1 MKPASLLPICGVT
14 MLLCVSVDLRAQNA
28 TDGELAAA
36 GFLVGTWQ
44 CSHTVG
50 DFAGTYTTTISSTLE
65 NRWFSYVLPGS
76 SATAAVYT
84 RRSDTEFT
92 VDGPTYP
99 QNGRPVTEHHRCL
112 KAT

>member
-1 MKPASLLPICGVT
+1 MYFAMTAK
-14 MLLCVSVDLRAQNA
+14 RN
-28 TDGELAAA
+28 
-36 GFLVGTWQ
+36 
-44 CSHTVG
+44 G
-50 DFAGTYTTTISSTLE
+50 DVWS
-65 NRWFSYVLPGS
+65 WSYVLPGS

-99 QNGRPVTEHHRCL
+99 ENGRPVTEHHRCL

>member
-14 MLLCVSVDLRAQNA
+14 MLLCVSADLRAQNA

-50 DFAGTYTTTISSTLE
+50 DFAGTYTTTISNTLE
-65 NRWFSYVLPGS
+65 NRWFRQTYLFPA
-76 SATAAVYT
+76 SAN
-84 RRSDTEFT
+84 RSE
-92 VDGPTYP
+92 VRAES